1 MKDLSEYT
9 TVIDDFQHRMEAK
22 IRNQQLD
29 LSEEELSDYLFDY
42 QAALDSKG
50 SERKRYTVAGIL
62 IILPV
67 LVMSA
72 FPIEQLPFE
81 QEAWNCLLAVGI
93 GFCLFLL
100 YYLFSLLLVKVRI
113 GKVNKTYPKAKRFID
128 QVKVF

>member
-1 MKDLSEYT
+1 M
-9 TVIDDFQHRMEAK
+9 
-22 IRNQQLD
+22 
-29 LSEEELSDYLFDY
+29 
-42 QAALDSKG
+42 
-50 SERKRYTVAGIL
+50 AGIL